1 MHAYRSRLQS
11 VAAIIAGYI
20 DPVPHP
26 EYRGVVMRS
35 RLETDFARHLDA
47 IGIPWRYEP
56 ATFGLGGR
64 GYLPDFELR
73 LGDRPC
79 FVEVKPTVRQAEA
92 AKRRV
97 KVIWKTHPDAT
108 LVIVSAEESRYF
120 VAEAGGRWA
129 SWVERWAH
137 A

>member
-1 MHAYRSRLQS
+1 MAYRLARPQS
-11 VAAIIAGYI
+11 IAAVFAGLI
-20 DPVPHP
+20 DPAPHP
-26 EYRGVVMRS
+26 EYRGVSMRS
-35 RLETDFARHLDA
+35 QLEVDFARHLDDL
-47 IGIPWRYEP
+47 GIPWRYEP
-56 ATFGLGGR
+56 AIFGRPGR

-73 LGDRPC
+73 LGERPC
-79 FVEVKPTVRQAEA
+79 FVEVKPTIRQAEA

-120 VAEAGGRWA
+120 VAEAGGPWA